1 MPTFAVSTSR
11 LMPTT
16 TLLHVFVEASHDML
30 SAGASSA
37 AISVAQ
43 SESSVAE
50 HARQSA
56 TLRYDASAQPAT
68 TAVAAE
74 RLKLAVATE

>member
-11 LMPTT
+11 APMTT
-16 TLLHVFVEASHDML
+16 TLLHVFEASHMF
-30 SAGASSA
+30 SAGAPSA
-37 AISVAQ
+37 AYPGVAQ

-56 TLRYDASAQPAT
+56 TQDDASAQPAT

>member
-1 MPTFAVSTSR
+1 
-11 LMPTT
+11 
-16 TLLHVFVEASHDML
+16 
-30 SAGASSA
+30 
-37 AISVAQ
+37 VAQ
-43 SESSVAE
+43 SESSVVE

-74 RLKLAVATE
+74 RLKLAVETE